1 MKSIDE
7 ILIEH
12 RIEAE
17 SDRNLVRVIGRAAAD
32 PKASRASLLEHSGI
46 SMTADL
52 QLASAMVDAIQCAPA
67 PVPAAIPAPRPTA
80 LIVALG
86 LALLAVGGLTAAFIG
101 EVNTAREKA
110 AKIALLETQFA
121 AQKEMTAREISA
133 LADKTSAALTSSGA
147 SFAAVTTVTADYAAR
162 TEALLKEIASLKAET
177 ARLKTVPSPAPELQ
191 KQPGPTLRP

>member
-17 SDRNLVRVIGRAAAD
+17 SDRNLVRVIGRAAAY

-67 PVPAAIPAPRPTA
+67 PVPAGAGNRELREAANRAANVWRRTPLPDANR
-80 LIVALG
+80 
-86 LALLAVGGLTAAFIG
+86 GG
-101 EVNTAREKA
+101 
-110 AKIALLETQFA
+110 
-121 AQKEMTAREISA
+121 
-133 LADKTSAALTSSGA
+133 
-147 SFAAVTTVTADYAAR
+147 
-162 TEALLKEIASLKAET
+162 
-177 ARLKTVPSPAPELQ
+177 
-191 KQPGPTLRP
+191 